1 MTQNERAERHLPWSS
16 EVTLELFAPRE
27 TPVPARES
35 LAPGAV
41 LLRAFAESH
50 SPALLAG
57 LQDIT
62 ARSPFRCMS
71 TRGGFRMSVAMS
83 NCGMAGWISDETGY
97 RYDSTD
103 PLTSAAWPPMPR
115 GFLQLATT
123 AAAAAGFEHFLPD
136 VCLVSR
142 YQPGAR
148 LSMHQDKDEGD
159 LESPIVSISLGLPAL
174 FLFGGHHRSDRPRR
188 VPLAHGDV
196 VVWGGPS
203 RLRFH
208 GVLPLQDGRHPLLGA
223 CRVNL
228 SLRKAR

>member
-1 MTQNERAERHLPWSS
+1 
-16 EVTLELFAPRE
+16 VTLELFARKE
-27 TPVPARES
+27 TPVPARET

-41 LLRAFAESH
+41 LLRGFAESQ

-57 LQDIT
+57 LQTIT

-71 TRGGFRMSVAMS
+71 TRGGYRMSVPMS
-83 NCGMAGWISDETGY
+83 NCGTTGWISDETGY
-97 RYDSTD
+97 RYDTID
-103 PLTSAAWPPMPR
+103 PLTSAGWPPMPP
-115 GFLQLATT
+115 GLLELATA
-123 AAAAAGFEHFLPD
+123 AAAAAGFERFLPD

-148 LSMHQDKDEGD
+148 LSMHQDKDECD
-159 LESPIVSISLGLPAL
+159 LESPIVSISLGLPAV
-174 FLFGGHHRSDRPRR
+174 FLFGGHRRSDRPLRT
-188 VPLAHGDV
+188 PLTHGDV

-208 GVLPLQDGRHPLLGA
+208 GVLPLKEGRHPLLGS

>member
-1 MTQNERAERHLPWSS
+1 
-16 EVTLELFAPRE
+16 VTLELFARSEMPL
-27 TPVPARES
+27 PARES

-41 LLRAFAESH
+41 VLRGFAESQ
-50 SPALLAG
+50 SAALLTA

-71 TRGGFRMSVAMS
+71 TRGGYRMSVAMS
-83 NCGMAGWISDETGY
+83 NCGTTGWISDATGY
-97 RYDSTD
+97 RYDSID
-103 PLTSAAWPPMPR
+103 PLTSAGWPPMPPS
-115 GFLQLATT
+115 LLELATA
-123 AAAAAGFEHFLPD
+123 AAAAAGFGRFLPD

-148 LSMHQDKDEGD
+148 LSMHQDKDECD
-159 LESPIVSISLGLPAL
+159 LESPIVSISLGLPAV
-174 FLFGGHHRSDRPRR
+174 FLFGGHRRSDRPQR
-188 VPLAHGDV
+188 VPLTHGDV

-208 GVLPLQDGRHPLLGA
+208 GVLALKDGRHPLLGS

-228 SLRKAR
+228 SLRRAR

>member
-1 MTQNERAERHLPWSS
+1 
-16 EVTLELFAPRE
+16 VTLELFARSEMPL
-27 TPVPARES
+27 PARES

-41 LLRAFAESH
+41 VLRCFAESQ
-50 SPALLAG
+50 SAALLTG

-71 TRGGFRMSVAMS
+71 TRGGYRMSVAMS
-83 NCGMAGWISDETGY
+83 NCGTTRWVSDATGY
-97 RYDSTD
+97 RYDGID
-103 PLTSAAWPPMPR
+103 PLTSAGWPPMPP
-115 GFLQLATT
+115 GLLELATA
-123 AAAAAGFEHFLPD
+123 AAAAAGFERFSPD

-148 LSMHQDKDEGD
+148 LSMHQDKDECD
-159 LESPIVSISLGLPAL
+159 LESPIVSISLGLPAV
-174 FLFGGHHRSDRPRR
+174 FLFGGHRRSDRPQR
-188 VPLAHGDV
+188 VPLTHSDV

-208 GVLPLQDGRHPLLGA
+208 GVSALEDGRHPLLGS

-228 SLRKAR
+228 SLRRAR

>member
-1 MTQNERAERHLPWSS
+1 
-16 EVTLELFAPRE
+16 
-27 TPVPARES
+27 
-35 LAPGAV
+35 V
-41 LLRAFAESH
+41 LLRAFAESC

-62 ARSPFRCMS
+62 ARSPFRCMG
-71 TRGGFRMSVAMS
+71 TRGGYRMSVAMS
-83 NCGMAGWISDETGY
+83 NCGTAGWVSDAAGY
-97 RYDSTD
+97 RYEAID
-103 PLTSAAWPPMPR
+103 PLTSAAWPAMPPA
-115 GFLQLATT
+115 FLQLASA
-123 AAAAAGFEHFLPD
+123 AAAAAGFERFLPD
-136 VCLVSR
+136 VCLISR

-148 LSMHQDKDEGD
+148 LSMHQDKDEDD

-174 FLFGGHHRSDRPRR
+174 FLFGGHRRSDRPSR

-208 GVLPLQDGRHPLLGA
+208 GVLPLKDGSHPLLGS

>member
-1 MTQNERAERHLPWSS
+1 
-16 EVTLELFAPRE
+16 VTLELFARKE
-27 TPVPARES
+27 TPLPAREP

-41 LLRAFAESH
+41 LLRGFAESQ

-57 LQDIT
+57 LQHIT

-71 TRGGFRMSVAMS
+71 TRGGYRMSVAMS
-83 NCGMAGWISDETGY
+83 NCGTTGWVSDEAGY
-97 RYDSTD
+97 RYDSID
-103 PLTSAAWPPMPR
+103 PLTSAGWPPMPP
-115 GFLQLATT
+115 GLLELATV
-123 AAAAAGFEHFLPD
+123 AAAAAGFERFLPD

-148 LSMHQDKDEGD
+148 LSMHQDKDECD
-159 LESPIVSISLGLPAL
+159 LESPIVSISLGLPAV
-174 FLFGGHHRSDRPRR
+174 FLFGGHRRSDRPLR
-188 VPLAHGDV
+188 VPLTHGDV

-208 GVLPLQDGRHPLLGA
+208 GVLPLKDGRHPLLGS

-228 SLRKAR
+228 SLRRAR